1 MASTSA
7 FSRLRDKLSALST
20 REKFLVVAVVGVTLS
35 FGFDALV
42 LVPQSERRAELV
54 ASQTRLEAQ
63 QLALNADL
71 SSIGK
76 RNGLLENAQAE
87 NAQLKIQSANLNAV
101 LASMQGG
108 APKIGDLARSAL
120 KDFSRVTLV
129 ALKTLPVKTLIDAAP
144 PKAIY
149 KHGVELELRGNYLD
163 LLAYLKNLEANSS
176 QVFWSNA
183 KVLTLTY
190 PETSLRVTIF
200 ILSDQPILKIS

>member
-190 PETSLRVTIF
+190 PETSLRLTIF
-200 ILSDQPILKIS
+200 ILSDHPILKIS

>member
-1 MASTSA
+1 MDSIFS
-7 FSRLRDKLSALST
+7 FSRMRDKLRDLST
-20 REKFLVVAVVGVTLS
+20 REQFLVIAVVGVILS
-35 FGFDALV
+35 FVFDALV
-42 LVPQSERRAELV
+42 LAPQSERRDELM

-63 QLALNADL
+63 RVALTADIL
-71 SSIGK
+71 SIGK
-76 RNGLLENAQAE
+76 GNGLLESAQAE

-108 APKIGDLARSAL
+108 APKIGDLARGAL

-129 ALKTLPVKTLIDAAP
+129 ALKTLPVKNLIEAAP
-144 PKAIY
+144 HQSIY